1 MFKGFLTNILPV
13 CPHMS
18 KTTFIIILACLVMAM
33 IAAGYAFGR
42 WGSLTVWVVIV
53 LFLIYWSKQ

>member
-1 MFKGFLTNILPV
+1 MFKGFLTNIFLV

-18 KTTFIIILACLVMAM
+18 KTTFIIILVCLVVAM

-42 WGSLTVWVVIV
+42 WGSLTVWVIIV

>member
-1 MFKGFLTNILPV
+1 MMKGFLTNIFPV

-18 KTTFIIILACLVMAM
+18 KTTFIIIMVCLVVAM
-33 IAAGYAFGR
+33 LAAGYAFGR
-42 WGSLTVWVVIV
+42 WGSWTVRVIIV

>member
-1 MFKGFLTNILPV
+1 
-13 CPHMS
+13 MS
-18 KTTFIIILACLVMAM
+18 KTTFIIILVCLVVAM

-42 WGSLTVWVVIV
+42 WGSLTVWVIIV